1 MNHNIDQFLS
11 CLLNPV
17 QSGKHWGLRVPQIMV
32 WRWGLL
38 SIWTFLKITCNTYQ
52 KKTLVPGVTNSK
64 ISKAVI
70 LANNTDIIVVG
81 TFITL
86 VVDTEASKN
95 EDNDKQEIPMN
106 KNKPNTE
113 RPVART
119 NWGWVSRTA
128 TGITRLTGLL
138 GVNRRPWIQIRPW
151 ACRGIWGEWSSSRRS
166 RGFGRIWGR
175 RIGRQVRGHFL
186 QLKIL

>member
-1 MNHNIDQFLS
+1 M
-11 CLLNPV
+11 
-17 QSGKHWGLRVPQIMV
+17 
-32 WRWGLL
+32 
-38 SIWTFLKITCNTYQ
+38 
-52 KKTLVPGVTNSK
+52 KTLVPGVTNSK

-119 NWGWVSRTA
+119 N
-128 TGITRLTGLL
+128 
-138 GVNRRPWIQIRPW
+138 
-151 ACRGIWGEWSSSRRS
+151 
-166 RGFGRIWGR
+166 
-175 RIGRQVRGHFL
+175 
-186 QLKIL
+186 